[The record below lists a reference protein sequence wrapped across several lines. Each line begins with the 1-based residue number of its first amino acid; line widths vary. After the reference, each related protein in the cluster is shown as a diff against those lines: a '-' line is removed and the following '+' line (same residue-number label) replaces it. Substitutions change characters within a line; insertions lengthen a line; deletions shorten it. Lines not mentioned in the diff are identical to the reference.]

1 MNVIINNKPVEVQ
14 EGASLSDLSKQ
25 LNLPVQRVAIAI
37 DYKVIPRSIWSNTI
51 LEENIELMVIEAV
64 SGG

>member
-25 LNLPVQRVAIAI
+25 LNLPVQGVAIAI